1 MSPRL
6 DAASRVSAAK
16 SLDGQMSLDGQTSLD
31 ERIEAG
37 GASASRLA
45 TLAMLLFAAL
55 PVAMAVANRS
65 APLVLAL
72 AAVAALASAGALT
85 GRSAVGSAFVSA
97 ARSRIGLA
105 SLAFVLVSVASYG
118 WSADR
123 VQTLRALTEVAVP
136 LIAGAVILQILPRNI
151 LPSNLPQNRLGV
163 APRTIALPLAVGA
176 IVAALICIGELRFNM
191 PIRNALHLRAKTFE
205 YNRPVLS
212 LLVWFWPLCTMAM
225 SAPRRHIALWAALA
239 VTTVAIWS
247 SQSGTAMFAQGV
259 SVAACLLAWRF
270 PRLVLGLAAI
280 AVSFVFVGVFAFGDI
295 AWRVLPQATYD
306 VFAWMHAADRVEIWR
321 SYGAAMLL
329 HPWLGAGFGASVT
342 LGDTAIVGQVA
353 DEFRRML
360 AVGHPHNG
368 YLQIGVELGL
378 IGCALALAVA
388 LMLLWSW
395 RDLRGPAL
403 LSRLGL
409 FGTVAATM
417 LVGHGAWQAWWI
429 AVVFAGGALIRVA
442 YSPDPAAPPQP
453 ESAPKP
459 PAPKP
464 APLPNPA
471 RIS

>member
-1 MSPRL
+1 MPASL
-6 DAASRVSAAK
+6 DATSRASAAV
-16 SLDGQMSLDGQTSLD
+16 SLD
-31 ERIEAG
+31 ERMGLDEPIEAG
-37 GASASRLA
+37 LPAGASASRLA
-45 TLAMLLFAAL
+45 TLAILLLAAL

-85 GRSAVGSAFVSA
+85 GWSAVGSAFVSA

-105 SLAFVLVSVASYG
+105 SLAFVLVSIASYG

-136 LIAGAVILQILPRNI
+136 LIAGAVILQVLPRN
-151 LPSNLPQNRLGV
+151 LLQNRNRLVNRLGV
-163 APRTIALPLAVGA
+163 APRAMALPLAVGV

-212 LLVWFWPLCTMAM
+212 LLVWFWPLCAMAM

-247 SQSGTAMFAQGV
+247 SQSGTAMFAQAV

-270 PRLVLGLAAI
+270 PRLVLALAAI
-280 AVSFVFVGVFAFGDI
+280 AVSFVFACVFAFGDI

-329 HPWLGAGFGASVT
+329 HPLLGAGFGASVT

-429 AVVFAGGALIRVA
+429 AVVFAGGALIRIA

-453 ESAPKP
+453 KS
-459 PAPKP
+459 APKP
-464 APLPNPA
+464 APKSAPQPNPA